1 MEATPLLGEHKSLV
15 FLKAQTAQ
23 TYCSTPTPIPHHR
36 ERARI
41 DSSGRLLVGTSSAR
55 SNFYNTNTF
64 GGPLQVESISGNA
77 NRIISN
83 VHNAN
88 NGSSSILLL
97 GKTRGTVGGSSTI
110 VNSEDGIGDISFQ
123 AADGSELVESARIS
137 AAVDGTPGANDMP
150 GRLVFSVT
158 ADGSASPTEALR
170 ISSNRAITVSDG
182 GNVVLGTTTGTKI
195 GTATTQK
202 LGFYNATP
210 VVQPA
215 AVADA
220 TDAASVIT
228 QLNDLLARL
237 RTLGIIAT

>member
-1 MEATPLLGEHKSLV
+1 
-15 FLKAQTAQ
+15 
-23 TYCSTPTPIPHHR
+23 
-36 ERARI
+36 
-41 DSSGRLLVGTSSAR
+41 
-55 SNFYNTNTF
+55 
-64 GGPLQVESISGNA
+64 
-77 NRIISN
+77 
-83 VHNAN
+83 
-88 NGSSSILLL
+88 
-97 GKTRGTVGGSSTI
+97 
-110 VNSEDGIGDISFQ
+110 
-123 AADGSELVESARIS
+123 
-137 AAVDGTPGANDMP
+137 MP

-220 TDAASVIT
+220 TTAVDVIT
-228 QLNDLLARL
+228 QLNDLLAKL